1 MNDLPNYL
9 NLLFILTAL
18 ATAFL
23 FYKAARNSTPVLLII
38 LGWFLLQGLIGFNGF
53 YLETSSLPPRI
64 LLLIAPPFVAIFIFF
79 FTKRGKN
86 FIDRLDLKFLTY
98 LHTVRLPVEI
108 TLMLLFLHQQIPQIM
123 TFEGRNFDIV
133 SGISAPII
141 AFIYFRTQ
149 QTKKKLLLFWNF
161 VCLALVLNIMI
172 HGILSAPFPFQ
183 QFGFEQPNIGVL
195 KFPFIWLPGFIVP
208 VVIFSHLVSIRQLLK
223 KA

>member
-208 VVIFSHLVSIRQLLK
+208 VVIFSHLASIRQLLK

>member
-23 FYKAARNSTPVLLII
+23 FYKAARNSTSVLLII

-53 YLETSSLPPRI
+53 YLETTSLPPRI

-86 FIDRLDLKFLTY
+86 FIDRLDLKFLTS